1 MSEPMS
7 TSSQSIIVGTSIA
20 TFFTGFLLGIY
31 SIRGYLISP
40 DLADER
46 KHNLYDPLES
56 EESDIDEDDTVLDH
70 APNWSNGAD
79 ADRRQ
84 GLSAS
89 AKSRPVKEPL
99 VASPETNEEC
109 KLVLVV
115 RTDLGMTKGM
125 LSPPYHHFPPTK
137 LTPFPPNRQNSS
149 PMLPRNP
156 RLLQISPPRR
166 PKKGRDLPRSQDP
179 PSMGTSRP
187 SQDRRPS

>member
-1 MSEPMS
+1 MS
-7 TSSQSIIVGTSIA
+7 TSTQSIIVGTSIA

-31 SIRGYLISP
+31 SIRGYIISP

-89 AKSRPVKEPL
+89 AKSAPVVKEEPPL
-99 VASPETNEEC
+99 ASPEENEEC

-125 LSPPYHHFPPTK
+125 SFPRPPLLSHPPTK
-137 LTPFPPNRQNSS
+137 LTP
-149 PMLPRNP
+149 LP
-156 RLLQISPPRR
+156 
-166 PKKGRDLPRSQDP
+166 LPQAK
-179 PSMGTSRP
+179 
-187 SQDRRPS
+187 